1 MDDSKLEFVLNGKA
15 VSVEGV
21 PGEESL
27 LDMLRERLELKG
39 TKEGCGVGECGACT
53 VLIDGKAVNSCL
65 TAAWQVAGRS
75 VTTIEGVAKDGLAS
89 DLQEAFIQTG
99 AVQCGFC
106 TPGMII
112 SAEDL
117 LSCNP
122 DPDDEEIKTALAGNL
137 CRCTGYHDIVRAVK
151 RAAKTRR
158 GGEA

>member
-1 MDDSKLEFVLNGKA
+1 MQETELEFILNGHP
-15 VSVEGV
+15 VSVKGV
-21 PGEESL
+21 PGQESL

-53 VLIDGKAVNSCL
+53 VLLDGKAVNSCL

-75 VTTIEGVAKDGLAS
+75 VTTIEGVATNGQAS
-89 DLQEAFIQTG
+89 DLQEAFVQTG

-117 LSCNP
+117 LSRNP
-122 DPDDEEIKTALAGNL
+122 DPDDDEIKTALAGNL

-151 RAAKTRR
+151 RAAKVRK